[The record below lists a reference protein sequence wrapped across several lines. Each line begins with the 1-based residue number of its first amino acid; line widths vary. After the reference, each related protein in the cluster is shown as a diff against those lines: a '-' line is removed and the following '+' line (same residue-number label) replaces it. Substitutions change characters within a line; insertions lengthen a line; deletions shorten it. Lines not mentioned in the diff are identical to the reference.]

1 MLEIKK
7 DIYSIGVKDPKL
19 RIFDIIMK
27 TPRGTSYNSYL
38 VIGSEKIAVIDT
50 VKKGFEQEFIS
61 NIKEIID
68 PKKIDYV
75 IVNHTESDHSGALS
89 KLLEIAPTAKVYASK
104 NAKSFLLE
112 ILHKDVNPVLVGDG
126 DKVSLGDK
134 TLEFISTPFLH
145 WPDTMT
151 TYIPESKI
159 LFPCD
164 YLSCHYCDDTMFDD
178 EALDFSYVY
187 KYYFDCLFRPFKQYS
202 INALNKIEKLDIDII
217 APSHGLI
224 LRSYPKKYLKLYRE
238 WSTVPKKDYKS
249 ALVVFASSYGGTEK
263 MAETIAHTLY
273 KSNIHTT
280 LMDLAGVDISALVNI
295 IENSNALIIG
305 SATLQADAVKYVW
318 DLLASL
324 TTIDI
329 KGKIGAA
336 FGTYAWSGE
345 AAKMIED
352 RLRSLKFNVPE
363 QFIRAKIVPTEDEQK
378 NAKEFAERLATHIL
392 K

>member
-7 DIYSIGVKDPKL
+7 GVYSIGVKDPKL
-19 RIFDIIMK
+19 RIFDVIMK

-38 VIGSEKIAVIDT
+38 IMGSEKIAVIDT

-61 NIKEIID
+61 NIKEIVD
-68 PKKIDYV
+68 PGKIDYV

-89 KLLEIAPTAKVYASK
+89 KLLELAPNAKVYASK
-104 NAKSFLLE
+104 NAKPFLPE

-126 DKVSLGDK
+126 DKLSLGDK

-151 TYIPESKI
+151 TYLRESKI

-164 YLSCHYCDDTMFDD
+164 YLSCHYSDDTMFDD
-178 EALDFSYVY
+178 EALDFSYAY
-187 KYYFDCLFRPFKQYS
+187 KYYFDSIMRPFKQYS

-224 LRSYPKKYLKLYRE
+224 LRSDPKKYLDLYRK

-249 ALVVFASSYGGTEK
+249 ALVVYASSYGGTEK
-263 MAETIAHTLY
+263 MAETIAHTLH

-280 LMDLAGVDISALVNI
+280 LMDFTGVDISALVDM
-295 IENSNALIIG
+295 IENTDALIVG
-305 SATLQADAVKYVW
+305 SATIQADALKFVW

-324 TTIDI
+324 TTIDVR
-329 KGKIGAA
+329 GKIGAA

-352 RLRSLKFNVPE
+352 RLRALKFNVPE
-363 QFIRAKIVPTEDEQK
+363 PFVRAKMIPTDEEQK
-378 NAKEFAERLATHIL
+378 SVKEFAERLATHIL